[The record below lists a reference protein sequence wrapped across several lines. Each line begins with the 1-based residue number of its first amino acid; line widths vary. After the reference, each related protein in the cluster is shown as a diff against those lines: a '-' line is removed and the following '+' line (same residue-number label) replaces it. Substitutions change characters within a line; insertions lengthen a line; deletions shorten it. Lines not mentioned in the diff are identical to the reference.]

1 MTALRLEFFK
11 TKRRGLWMIVGAL
24 ILCEMAW
31 LLWAFRNPDAED
43 LRLGWMLLL
52 YNIPLLNGIIFPL
65 IAAVLA
71 SRLAD
76 LEHKSCS
83 LKLLET
89 VQSPRALFT
98 AKYLCGATY
107 VLAVNLI
114 ESAVLLGMGAFYGFE
129 GPAPLWAYGLYF
141 LFGLVCGLEILA
153 LQLSLSLCIKN
164 QMVSL
169 CIGCG
174 GSFSGLLLMF
184 LPQLPLLRALI
195 PWGHI
200 GALMFVGLRD
210 WNPETRIMNLYYM
223 PIDWPVFALTIA
235 YLVIIFAIGRHAF
248 ARKEV

>member
-76 LEHKSCS
+76 LEHKSGS

-98 AKYLCGATY
+98 AKYLCGAAY

-114 ESAVLLGMGAFYGFE
+114 ESAVLLGMGAFYGFK
-129 GPAPLWAYGLYF
+129 GLRR
-141 LFGLVCGLEILA
+141 CGLMGCISCLA
-153 LQLSLSLCIKN
+153 SSVDWKSSHSSSRCRCASKTRWFRCA
-164 QMVSL
+164 SAAAAAFP
-169 CIGCG
+169 
-174 GSFSGLLLMF
+174 GSC
-184 LPQLPLLRALI
+184 
-195 PWGHI
+195 
-200 GALMFVGLRD
+200 
-210 WNPETRIMNLYYM
+210 
-223 PIDWPVFALTIA
+223 
-235 YLVIIFAIGRHAF
+235 
-248 ARKEV
+248 